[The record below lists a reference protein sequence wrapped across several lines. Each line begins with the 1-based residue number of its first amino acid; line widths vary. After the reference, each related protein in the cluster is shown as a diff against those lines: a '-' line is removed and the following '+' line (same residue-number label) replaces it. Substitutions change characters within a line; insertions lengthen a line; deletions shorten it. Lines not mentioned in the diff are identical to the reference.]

1 MTAKDLQALGVIDE
15 IVPEPLG
22 CAHRNH
28 AAMAAALKKSVAQH
42 LAHLSELPSDE
53 LLAAR
58 YEKFRKMG
66 VYQ

>member
-1 MTAKDLQALGVIDE
+1 MTAKDLLALGVIDE

-28 AAMAAALKKSVAQH
+28 AAMAAALKKSIGQNLAQ
-42 LAHLSELPSDE
+42 LSDLPSED

>member
-1 MTAKDLQALGVIDE
+1 VS
-15 IVPEPLG
+15 EPLG

-28 AAMAAALKKSVAQH
+28 AAMAAALKKSIGQH
-42 LAHLSELPSDE
+42 LAQLSELPSED